1 MRRLSTIAALS
12 AGLLLP
18 LPLPAQFRAAPDSA
32 AFGSARMLG
41 GFVSPRPMRGPVR
54 TGPVGP
60 RPGRPGPSRP
70 APIPPRPV
78 RPGPF
83 RPAPFGG
90 RWGRFA
96 PQSFSQ
102 PQFTFIA
109 PLFFPYGGY
118 PPSPADYE
126 PAQGPAEEPAA
137 PETAAAPAQD
147 DSLANQVGAL
157 TDEVEELRQQ
167 QESRE
172 SAQSGAQ
179 AQAESQPAVEEGSAP
194 AVFVYRDGQQFE
206 AQNYAVLGEMLWIYE
221 DGITRKIPLA
231 RLDLD
236 QTRKLNDERG
246 IDFSE
251 MR

>member
-18 LPLPAQFRAAPDSA
+18 LPLHAQFRAAPDSP

-41 GFVSPRPMRGPVR
+41 GFVSPRPMRGPIR

-60 RPGRPGPSRP
+60 GPSRPGPSRP
-70 APIPPRPV
+70 GPIGPR
-78 RPGPF
+78 PF

-90 RWGRFA
+90 RWGRSA

-109 PLFFPYGGY
+109 PLFFPYLGY

-126 PAQGPAEEPAA
+126 PAQQPAEESAA
-137 PETAAAPAQD
+137 PETAPD
-147 DSLANQVGAL
+147 NSLANQVAAL

-167 QESRE
+167 QESPE
-172 SAQSGAQ
+172 SS
-179 AQAESQPAVEEGSAP
+179 AEPEAEPQPAVEERSVP

-206 AQNYAVLGEMLWIYE
+206 ARNYAVLGQTLWIYE
-221 DGITRKIPLA
+221 DDVTRKIPLA